1 MTEFDGVYDVLVVGG
16 GIVGLASARAI
27 TLREPGA
34 RVLVVEKEPTI
45 GRHQTSRNSG
55 VVHAGIYYA
64 PGSLKARMCT
74 AGRAAM
80 KEYTAEK
87 GLPYDECGKLIIAL
101 HEGELDRL
109 AELERRAT
117 ANEVPGVRRLDAKE
131 IKEIEPACTG
141 IAALHSPVTAI
152 TDFGAVAAS
161 YARDIQDAG
170 GSVVCNFR
178 VSKIDENDKVV
189 TVTAEDGRS
198 VSAKKVVVCAGLWS
212 DAVAV
217 LAGDTASPRIV
228 PFRGDYYA
236 LKPELAKQV
245 RGLVYPVPDPDLP
258 FLGVHLTRM
267 INGEVYVGPNAVLA
281 GAREGYSLG
290 VIRPKEI
297 ARVLAS
303 PAFLRFAK
311 KNWRTGFTEM
321 RRAVSPQ
328 LFARE
333 AAAYMPIITRKDL
346 VRAPSGVR
354 AQALDATGGM
364 VEDFRINKVGNVVLV
379 RNAPSPAATSS
390 LMIGAEVADSALA

>member
-1 MTEFDGVYDVLVVGG
+1 M
-16 GIVGLASARAI
+16 
-27 TLREPGA
+27 
-34 RVLVVEKEPTI
+34 LVVEKEPTI